1 MNRKAPFVLLV
12 SALLAACSGPANLH
26 RVDVKVW
33 RSSQPQKYQF
43 EALAKDH
50 GIGEVLC
57 LRRWHS
63 DDEKGKNLEL
73 HHVRMNAGSVRNE
86 EIVEALR
93 VLVSAEKPV
102 LVHCLHGSDRT
113 GAVVA
118 MYRMVVQRWTREK
131 AIAEF
136 SDPQYGH
143 HAEWFPNIR
152 QYLETVDVEEIRR
165 RVFEGAEG

>member
-1 MNRKAPFVLLV
+1 M
-12 SALLAACSGPANLH
+12 
-26 RVDVKVW
+26 DVKVW
-33 RSSQPQKYQF
+33 RCSQPQKYQF
-43 EALAKDH
+43 AGLAKDH

-63 DDEKGKNLEL
+63 DEEKAEDLHV
-73 HHVRMNAGSVRNE
+73 HHVRMSAGSIRDEQV
-86 EIVEALR
+86 VAALR

-102 LVHCLHGSDRT
+102 VVHCLHGSDRT

-136 SDPQYGH
+136 ADPQYGH
-143 HAEWFPNIR
+143 HADWFPNIR
-152 QYLETVDVEEIRR
+152 QYLETADIEAVRRQVFDKAVD
-165 RVFEGAEG
+165 